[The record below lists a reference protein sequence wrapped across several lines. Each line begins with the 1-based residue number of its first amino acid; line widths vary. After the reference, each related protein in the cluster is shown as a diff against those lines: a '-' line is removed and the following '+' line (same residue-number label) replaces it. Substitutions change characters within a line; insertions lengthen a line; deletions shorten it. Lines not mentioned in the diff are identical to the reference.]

1 MEKVELDL
9 SYYVT
14 KGALKSAA
22 GADTSH
28 FVKKTDLANLKP
40 DVDKLD
46 IDKLKKWHIRK
57 LKTTLIELGK
67 LNNVVKYGVVKKTEC
82 NQLV

>member
-1 MEKVELDL
+1 M
-9 SYYVT
+9 SYYAT
-14 KGALKSAA
+14 KRDLKSAT
-22 GADTSH
+22 GADTSD
-28 FVKKTDLANLKP
+28 FVKKTDLTNLKS

-46 IDKLKKWHIRK
+46 IDKLKKWHIWK

-67 LNNVVKYGVVKKTEC
+67 LNNVVKNGVVKKTEC